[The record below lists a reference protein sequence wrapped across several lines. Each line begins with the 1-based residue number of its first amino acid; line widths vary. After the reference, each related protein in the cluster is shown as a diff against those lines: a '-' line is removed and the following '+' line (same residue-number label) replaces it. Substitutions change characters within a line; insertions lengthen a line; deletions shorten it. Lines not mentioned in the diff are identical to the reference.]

1 MVIQLLNILGK
12 IVREHFVDSVLVAVS
27 NGSIVVPA
35 LKAEHIKRL
44 LKTLNFL
51 FYGFFLIFKKFSPL
65 RIGRTALGAPL
76 HKFSYFPDFKSRFF
90 EAFNYAECFKL
101 SVGKSA
107 DTRKPSPYAEKVL
120 LYRSNAG
127 LKQEY
132 RTSEIPDRLCT

>member
-51 FYGFFLIFKKFSPL
+51 FYGFFLIFKKPRVVQLLSKDCSENSGRIL
-65 RIGRTALGAPL
+65 RKKDDRGGFLV
-76 HKFSYFPDFKSRFF
+76 D
-90 EAFNYAECFKL
+90 
-101 SVGKSA
+101 
-107 DTRKPSPYAEKVL
+107 
-120 LYRSNAG
+120 G
-127 LKQEY
+127 LC
-132 RTSEIPDRLCT
+132 L

>member
-51 FYGFFLIFKKFSPL
+51 FYGFF
-65 RIGRTALGAPL
+65 
-76 HKFSYFPDFKSRFF
+76 
-90 EAFNYAECFKL
+90 
-101 SVGKSA
+101 
-107 DTRKPSPYAEKVL
+107 
-120 LYRSNAG
+120 
-127 LKQEY
+127 
-132 RTSEIPDRLCT
+132 